1 MADKRRPFFQSPA
14 IYASAKEAFSRPMTG
29 HTPQKLPPFKR
40 NLLHHRIAFGGVSPA
55 QQTYDTTALANC
67 QAFFQNILQR
77 FAVKFGDN
85 RDFCRGTSVRTLR
98 TLLFLHGKSCRLE
111 RRY

>member
-1 MADKRRPFFQSPA
+1 
-14 IYASAKEAFSRPMTG
+14 
-29 HTPQKLPPFKR
+29 KR

-85 RDFCRGTSVRTLR
+85 GDFYRGTSVRTLR
-98 TLLFLHGKSCRLE
+98 TAHAVCGWFLCHAGYRFSKVLKDLWPDRHIYTI
-111 RRY
+111 RIG